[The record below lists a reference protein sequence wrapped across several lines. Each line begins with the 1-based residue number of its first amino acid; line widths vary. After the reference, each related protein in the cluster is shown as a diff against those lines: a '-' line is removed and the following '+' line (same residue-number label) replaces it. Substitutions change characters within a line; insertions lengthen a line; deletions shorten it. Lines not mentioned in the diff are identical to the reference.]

1 MAGFERTESPLG
13 KMLSNS
19 ITCYG
24 ELVRKGKSHLLQQTS
39 RFYFKKVLP
48 PPPWSV
54 SSQQHRGKTVHRLSG
69 HDSLKAQGMV
79 SIFSHRIFKL
89 RYAHFFRCNSFTL
102 LIDYGYVEMWLL
114 CFGKPRTFIWLY
126 CDSHFVVVWS
136 WAFYVWG
143 MPEEEW
149 SDSGQFQQ
157 KRTLVARIII
167 TNSKGLNLEMR
178 PEEEMKEQNPPPS
191 PNLSV
196 ETLLLLDPGRQ
207 NYTAGPQGRTRVSS
221 LPWKHAAEATITTT
235 NYLDSLLFR
244 FLIQGLVSASNGQ
257 F

>member
-19 ITCYG
+19 IMCYG

-39 RFYFKKVLP
+39 RLFYFKKVLP

-89 RYAHFFRCNSFTL
+89 RYAHFFRCNSFAL
-102 LIDYGYVEMWLL
+102 LIDYGYVETWLL
-114 CFGKPRTFIWLY
+114 CFGKPRKFIWLY
-126 CDSHFVVVWS
+126 CLSHFVVVWS

-143 MPEEEW
+143 MPEEDW

-178 PEEEMKEQNPPPS
+178 PEEEMKEQNPPP
-191 PNLSV
+191 PPICLWRRCCYWTQ
-196 ETLLLLDPGRQ
+196 EDRTTLLGPRAARECPRYHGNMLLRLPSPPL
-207 NYTAGPQGRTRVSS
+207 TTWILCSS
-221 LPWKHAAEATITTT
+221 GFWFK
-235 NYLDSLLFR
+235 
-244 FLIQGLVSASNGQ
+244 V
-257 F
+257 